1 LKNKPKPNN
10 IAIFDIE
17 MQWIQP
23 NEIHGQNILF
33 SALNWGY
40 GHVMR
45 SIVLLK
51 QLRRQDNQIFV
62 VATAEQIQLFKS
74 EAIDTVFIQSNGYPF
89 EFSGKGNFAF
99 DLLSNSARLRSH
111 YRQEQQFVEKLCL
124 ELDIHWVI
132 ADQSLGFFSRKV
144 TSVIIT
150 HQVHLPLK
158 WWQKLGQKIYDK
170 QLDNFNHIWIPDQS
184 PPNNL
189 AGRLSESNRKNVS
202 YIGWLSRF
210 IEIPK
215 VDKQYDVGVLVTGP
229 QPYAQQFFEE
239 MCKRFENS
247 QEKVFILYNGTDLS
261 AHKNIKI
268 FQHLPTAEMADLL
281 CSAELLI
288 TRSGYSTLMD
298 LNALGI
304 KNVELHATPGQAE
317 QAYLL
322 ERCLTL
328 SQI

>member
-1 LKNKPKPNN
+1 
-10 IAIFDIE
+10 
-17 MQWIQP
+17 MQRIQP
-23 NEIHGQNILF
+23 SEIQEKNILF

-45 SIVLLK
+45 SIILLK
-51 QLRRQDNQIFV
+51 KLQKQGNTLHIAGN
-62 VATAEQIQLFKS
+62 AEQITLYKS
-74 EAIDTVFIQSNGYPF
+74 EGLKANYIEEEGYPLD
-89 EFSGKGNFAF
+89 FSGKGNFAWDF
-99 DLLSNSARLRSH
+99 IKNYKALKAH
-111 YRQEQQFVEKLCL
+111 YDQEQKRVELLCEKLAI
-124 ELDIHWVI
+124 DFVI
-132 ADQSLGFFSRKV
+132 SDQSMGFFSRKV
-144 TSVIIT
+144 TSVLIT

-170 QLDNFNHIWIPDQS
+170 QLDNFHQIWIPDQA

-189 AGRLSESNRKNVS
+189 AGRLSETNRKNVS

-210 IEIPK
+210 KEIPK
-215 VDKQYDVGVLVTGP
+215 VERQFDVGVLVTGP

-247 QEKVFILYNGTDLS
+247 QEKVFILYNGTYLS

-268 FQHLPTAEMADLL
+268 FQHLPTVEMADLL

-298 LNALGI
+298 FKALGL

-317 QAYLL
+317 QEYLL
-322 ERCLTL
+322 ERWLTL
-328 SQI
+328 TQI